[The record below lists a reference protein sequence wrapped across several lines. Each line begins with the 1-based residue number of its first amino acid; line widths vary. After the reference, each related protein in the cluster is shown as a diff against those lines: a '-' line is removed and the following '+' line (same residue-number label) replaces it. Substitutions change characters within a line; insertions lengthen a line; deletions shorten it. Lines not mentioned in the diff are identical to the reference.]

1 MAEKK
6 KTYDQESI
14 KALKGADRV
23 RLRPAVIF
31 GSDGIEGCEHAVFE
45 IISNSIDEAR
55 EGYGNKI
62 IVCRNLDGSF
72 SVEDFGRGIPVEYNN
87 AEKEYNWKLVFCEL
101 YAGGKYNQTEGE
113 NYNFALGLNGLGT
126 CATQYA
132 SRWMKARIR
141 RDGFEY
147 ELSFERGNNKAK
159 APGFTKTECN
169 KHSGSLITWLPDLDV
184 FTDIDVSMDYL
195 RETLKKQAIVNAGV
209 TFVLK
214 EETAKGKYAEES
226 FCYPEGIRGYVAES
240 AKNPISSVQYF
251 AKDTAGRDRPDKPEY
266 KLKMNLAF
274 CFTENGGNQEYYH
287 NSSYLEHGGSPLKA
301 VKNAFVYSLD
311 KYIKE
316 QGKYLKNE
324 SVPSYDDIFDSLF
337 FVSSCFSTSVSYEN
351 QTKKAITNKF
361 VEKAMTE
368 YLKEV
373 LARYFAENKV
383 DADRIMNQVL
393 INKRS
398 REEAE
403 KSRVSIKKKLSGT
416 MNVTN
421 KVAKFVDCRSK
432 DADVRELYIV
442 EGDSAL
448 GSCKQARN
456 AEFQALM
463 PIRGKILNCLKSDVA
478 RIFKSD
484 IITDLIR
491 VLGCGVEVK
500 TGAKDI
506 PQFDLSKLRY
516 SKVIF
521 CTDADVDGYQ
531 IRCLLLMMIYRL
543 CPTLIREGRVYIA
556 ESPLYEITSKGDTF
570 FAYDEKEKAQILK
583 DLKGKPVK
591 IQRSKGLGENDADMM
606 SLTTMAPATR
616 RLIQITMDDA
626 EETARIYE
634 ILLGND
640 LTARKDYIAANGGRF
655 LSLLDV

>member
-55 EGYGNKI
+55 EGYGSKI
-62 IVCRNLDGSF
+62 IVSKNLDGSF
-72 SVEDFGRGIPVEYNN
+72 SVEDFGRGIPVEFNN
-87 AEKEYNWKLVFCEL
+87 AENEYNWRLVFCEL

-147 ELSFERGNNKAK
+147 ELSFERGNNTAK
-159 APGFTKTECN
+159 DPGFTKTETN
-169 KHSGSLITWLPDLDV
+169 KKSGTLITWLPDLDV

-209 TFVLK
+209 TFILK
-214 EETAKGKYAEES
+214 EEMTKGKYVEES
-226 FCYPEGIRGYVAES
+226 FCYPEGIRGYVAEE

-266 KLKMNLAF
+266 KLKMSMAF
-274 CFTENGGNQEYYH
+274 CFTENGGDQEYYH

-301 VKNAFVYSLD
+301 VKAAFVYALD

-368 YLKEV
+368 FLKEV

-432 DADVRELYIV
+432 DPDVRELYIV

-506 PQFDLSKLRY
+506 PQFDLAKLRY

-543 CPTLIREGRVYIA
+543 CPTLIKEGRVYIA
-556 ESPLYEITSKGDTF
+556 ESPLYDITSKGDTF
-570 FAYDEKEKAQILK
+570 FAYDEKEKAKILK
-583 DLKGKPVK
+583 DLKGRPVK

-616 RLIQITMDDA
+616 RLIRITMDDA

-640 LTARKDYIAANGGRF
+640 LAARKDYIAQNGGRF

>member
-55 EGYGNKI
+55 EGYGSKI
-62 IVCRNLDGSF
+62 IVSKNLDGSF
-72 SVEDFGRGIPVEYNN
+72 SVEDFGRGIPVEFNN
-87 AEKEYNWKLVFCEL
+87 AENEYNWRLVFCEL

-147 ELSFERGNNKAK
+147 ELSFERGNNTAK
-159 APGFTKTECN
+159 DPGFTKTEAN
-169 KHSGSLITWLPDLDV
+169 KKSGTLITWLPDLDV

-209 TFVLK
+209 TFILK
-214 EETAKGKYAEES
+214 EEMTKGKYVEES
-226 FCYPEGIRGYVAES
+226 FCYPEGIRGYVAEE

-251 AKDTAGRDRPDKPEY
+251 AKDTSGRDRPDKPEY
-266 KLKMNLAF
+266 KLKMSMAF
-274 CFTENGGNQEYYH
+274 CFTENGGDQEYYH

-301 VKNAFVYSLD
+301 VKAAFVYALD

-368 YLKEV
+368 FLKEV

-421 KVAKFVDCRSK
+421 KVAKF
-432 DADVRELYIV
+432 
-442 EGDSAL
+442 
-448 GSCKQARN
+448 
-456 AEFQALM
+456 
-463 PIRGKILNCLKSDVA
+463 
-478 RIFKSD
+478 
-484 IITDLIR
+484 
-491 VLGCGVEVK
+491 
-500 TGAKDI
+500 
-506 PQFDLSKLRY
+506 
-516 SKVIF
+516 
-521 CTDADVDGYQ
+521 
-531 IRCLLLMMIYRL
+531 
-543 CPTLIREGRVYIA
+543 
-556 ESPLYEITSKGDTF
+556 
-570 FAYDEKEKAQILK
+570 
-583 DLKGKPVK
+583 
-591 IQRSKGLGENDADMM
+591 
-606 SLTTMAPATR
+606 
-616 RLIQITMDDA
+616 
-626 EETARIYE
+626 
-634 ILLGND
+634 
-640 LTARKDYIAANGGRF
+640 
-655 LSLLDV
+655 

>member
-55 EGYGNKI
+55 EGYGSRI
-62 IVCRNLDGSF
+62 IVSKNMDGSF

-159 APGFTKTECN
+159 NPGFTKTECN

-184 FTDIDVSMDYL
+184 FTEIDVSMDYL
-195 RETLKKQAIVNAGV
+195 RQTLKKQAIVNAGV
-209 TFVLK
+209 TFILR
-214 EETAKGKYAEES
+214 EETSKGKFSEES
-226 FCYPEGIRGYVAES
+226 FCYPEGIKGYVTES
-240 AKNPISSVQYF
+240 AEKPISSVQYF

-266 KLKMNLAF
+266 KLKMSFAF

-301 VKNAFVYSLD
+301 VKAAFVYSLD

-432 DADVRELYIV
+432 DPDERELYIV

-506 PQFDLSKLRY
+506 PQFDLTKLRY

-616 RLIQITMDDA
+616 RLIRITVDDA
-626 EETARIYE
+626 AETARIYE

-640 LTARKDYIAANGGRF
+640 LSARKDYIAENGSRF
-655 LSLLDV
+655 LSLIDV